1 MFRVALKIVFFCKL
15 AKGQTFNTCQLKTP
29 QGRTLNTTKNGDA
42 VIGAKYLVFSPL
54 VPSKQE
60 KNYIN
65 FAQLFL
71 LSLYVYF
78 SREVC

>member
-15 AKGQTFNTCQLKTP
+15 AKDQPFDNCQLKTP

-42 VIGAKYLVFSPL
+42 VIGAKYLGFFPL
-54 VPSKQE
+54 LPSKQE

-71 LSLYVYF
+71 LSLYIF
-78 SREVC
+78 